1 MRKDG
6 VGELVSRAVTAIL
19 DKKGLSVV
27 ALDLR
32 GLTDY
37 ADALVI
43 ASGTSDRHVMA
54 IGEAVVDAFGVAGER
69 ALGVEGME
77 RGHWILI
84 DYGDI
89 VVHVFHEPVRALYDL
104 EGLWTDATR
113 LPLELPAEA
122 LPRAA
127 LY

>member
-6 VGELVSRAVTAIL
+6 VGELVSRAVNAIL
-19 DKKGLSVV
+19 DRKGLSVV
-27 ALDLR
+27 ALDIR

-43 ASGTSDRHVMA
+43 ASGTSDRHVTA
-54 IGEAVVDAFGVAGER
+54 IGEAVVDAFGLTGER

-84 DYGDI
+84 DYGDL
-89 VVHVFHEPVRALYDL
+89 VVHVFHEPVRAVYDL
-104 EGLWTDATR
+104 EGLWSDATR